1 MFFSENHIST
11 ELTVV
16 VNWDVWLF
24 SKFRSFIIQITLD
37 RLIGR
42 DEFFDRWIALL
53 LWNIYN
59 SIIQEVVGVKCIL
72 NYKNF
77 QRVLIFRKIVRDKF
91 CPYTFFPVIY
101 FSRHISLHFLYFS
114 NIFKQNYFWYILS
127 ISVTL

>member
-1 MFFSENHIST
+1 MVFSENHIST

-101 FSRHISLHFLYFS
+101 FYV
-114 NIFKQNYFWYILS
+114 
-127 ISVTL
+127 ISVYIFFISPIFSSRIIFDIFCQFL